1 MKNKNKLK
9 EITALFLK
17 LGTIAF
23 GGPAAHIA
31 MMEDEVVNKRKWMDR
46 QHFLDLVGATNL
58 IPGPNSTE
66 MTMHCGHERAGIPG
80 LFVAGAS
87 FIFPAVIITGIFAWL
102 YAEYGQLPS
111 VEPFVF
117 GIKPA
122 VLAIIA
128 SAIIK
133 LGKKAL
139 KGWELGILGGLVLTV
154 SLLGVNEILALLA
167 AGVAGDF
174 YFYTKSKV
182 TSRLKSFIPMVLF
195 QLPAAAAVNIST
207 VKIFWSFLK
216 VGAVLY
222 GSGYV
227 LFAYLDSELVM
238 NGWISRQL
246 LIDAVAIGQFTPGPV
261 LSTAT
266 FIGYQM
272 GGIWGALVATIG
284 IFLPSFIFVL
294 FLKPLIPK
302 MRESK
307 LLGYFLDSVNIAA
320 VAVMLAVLIN
330 MSITAITDWRAVII
344 ATISVITVF
353 VFKKVNAVW
362 IVFGSAVLGYLLSLI

>member
-1 MKNKNKLK
+1 M
-9 EITALFLK
+9 
-17 LGTIAF
+17 
-23 GGPAAHIA
+23 
-31 MMEDEVVNKRKWMDR
+31 
-46 QHFLDLVGATNL
+46 
-58 IPGPNSTE
+58 
-66 MTMHCGHERAGIPG
+66 
-80 LFVAGAS
+80 FVAGAS

-139 KGWELGILGGLVLTV
+139 KGWELGILSGLVLTV
-154 SLLGVNEILALLA
+154 SLLGVNEILALLT
-167 AGVAGDF
+167 AGVAGAL

-182 TSRLKSFIPMVLF
+182 INGLKSFIPIVLF

-238 NGWISRQL
+238 HGWITRQL

-320 VAVMLAVLIN
+320 VAVILAVLIN

>member
-1 MKNKNKLK
+1 MKTEGSLK
-9 EITALFLK
+9 EVAALFLK

-31 MMEDEVVNKRKWMDR
+31 MMEEEVVNKRKWMDR

-87 FIFPAVIITGIFAWL
+87 FIFPAVVITGIFAWL
-102 YAEYGQLPS
+102 YATYGQLPS

-154 SLLGVNEILALLA
+154 SLLGANEILAL
-167 AGVAGDF
+167 
-174 YFYTKSKV
+174 
-182 TSRLKSFIPMVLF
+182 
-195 QLPAAAAVNIST
+195 
-207 VKIFWSFLK
+207 
-216 VGAVLY
+216 
-222 GSGYV
+222 
-227 LFAYLDSELVM
+227 
-238 NGWISRQL
+238 
-246 LIDAVAIGQFTPGPV
+246 
-261 LSTAT
+261 
-266 FIGYQM
+266 
-272 GGIWGALVATIG
+272 
-284 IFLPSFIFVL
+284 
-294 FLKPLIPK
+294 
-302 MRESK
+302 
-307 LLGYFLDSVNIAA
+307 
-320 VAVMLAVLIN
+320 
-330 MSITAITDWRAVII
+330 
-344 ATISVITVF
+344 
-353 VFKKVNAVW
+353 
-362 IVFGSAVLGYLLSLI
+362 

>member
-1 MKNKNKLK
+1 
-9 EITALFLK
+9 
-17 LGTIAF
+17 
-23 GGPAAHIA
+23 
-31 MMEDEVVNKRKWMDR
+31 
-46 QHFLDLVGATNL
+46 
-58 IPGPNSTE
+58 
-66 MTMHCGHERAGIPG
+66 MH
-80 LFVAGAS
+80 
-87 FIFPAVIITGIFAWL
+87 
-102 YAEYGQLPS
+102 
-111 VEPFVF
+111 
-117 GIKPA
+117 
-122 VLAIIA
+122 
-128 SAIIK
+128 
-133 LGKKAL
+133 
-139 KGWELGILGGLVLTV
+139 
-154 SLLGVNEILALLA
+154 
-167 AGVAGDF
+167 
-174 YFYTKSKV
+174 
-182 TSRLKSFIPMVLF
+182 
-195 QLPAAAAVNIST
+195 
-207 VKIFWSFLK
+207 
-216 VGAVLY
+216 
-222 GSGYV
+222 
-227 LFAYLDSELVM
+227 
-238 NGWISRQL
+238 GWITRQL

>member
-1 MKNKNKLK
+1 
-9 EITALFLK
+9 
-17 LGTIAF
+17 
-23 GGPAAHIA
+23 
-31 MMEDEVVNKRKWMDR
+31 
-46 QHFLDLVGATNL
+46 
-58 IPGPNSTE
+58 
-66 MTMHCGHERAGIPG
+66 

-139 KGWELGILGGLVLTV
+139 KGWELGILSGLVLTV
-154 SLLGVNEILALLA
+154 SLLGVNEILALLT
-167 AGVAGDF
+167 AGVAGAL
-174 YFYTKSKV
+174 YFYKKSKV
-182 TSRLKSFIPMVLF
+182 INGLKSFIPIVLF

-238 NGWISRQL
+238 HGWITRQL

-320 VAVMLAVLIN
+320 VAVILAVLIN